1 MLNQIAQWLVK
12 PVGALDRAHSILVNV
27 QMPRQHSRL
36 RTSHAWPTC
45 IQHRTATSGCSLLLC
60 LVYIL
65 AVFSS
70 CWPSAHHLRSCS
82 AEQSTADVA
91 GSAAVGR
98 SSIRLRPAARQRP
111 PASRPPSPA
120 ASAPPAQGPRS
131 LSTPPARRAVPY
143 ACDPPAAQERRR
155 ATPVRTGPRRSQR
168 PPCLWG
174 PGNQQGPNL
183 TM

>member
-27 QMPRQHSRL
+27 QTPRQHSWL
-36 RTSHAWPTC
+36 RTSHAWPPC

-60 LVYIL
+60 LIYIL

-70 CWPSAHHLRSCS
+70 CWPSAHQLRSCS

-91 GSAAVGR
+91 GCAAVGR

-120 ASAPPAQGPRS
+120 AAAPPARKGRAASALLPHAALCPTHATLLLHRS
-131 LSTPPARRAVPY
+131 G
-143 ACDPPAAQERRR
+143 AAQTLR
-155 ATPVRTGPRRSQR
+155 AQGLADPSAR
-168 PPCLWG
+168 PASG
-174 PGNQQGPNL
+174 GQGISRAL
-183 TM
+183 T